1 MQSLKTYVMNGKVF
15 LNRKTFAEA
24 CQYVLEQSQAQVI
37 YAEGVRTHEYRLMA
51 EDFEW
56 QHRLMPEK
64 EKSVFHGVLSFPP
77 GELVTDER
85 LVEIGQKFMQKI
97 EMDDTQCVFVKHT
110 DKAHLHVH
118 IIANKV
124 NNDGEPTGK
133 GLIIERSIKA
143 AKELTEE
150 YGLRQNH
157 GKRLEL
163 THLDAL
169 HEPDEKRYRIFQA
182 IREQLPGCKSL
193 EDLEAKLREKGITVR
208 YREDEETGKRLGI
221 SFRLE
226 NRSFKGSHV
235 DKAYSLRGLERSLV
249 MQLQVE
255 VEQRL
260 PLSMKEGLSQE
271 AKWEEDREEQK
282 RTLGQKQTPNLKQ
295 NIGHEEELRPVREEE
310 DERQQQVQ
318 RRGLRMRF

>member
-1 MQSLKTYVMNGKVF
+1 MNGNVF
-15 LNRKTFAEA
+15 LNGKTFAEA

-37 YAEGVRTHEYRLMA
+37 YGEGVRTHDYRLMA

-77 GELVTDER
+77 GESVEDDL
-85 LVEIGQKFMQKI
+85 LVEIGKKFRTKI
-97 EMDDTQCVFVKHT
+97 GMDDTQCVFVKHT

-118 IIANKV
+118 ILANKV

-133 GLIIERSIKA
+133 GLIIERSINA

-150 YGLRQNH
+150 YGLRQNQ

-163 THLDAL
+163 TNLDAL

-182 IREQLPGCKSL
+182 IREQLPGCMRL
-193 EDLEAKLREKGITVR
+193 EDLEARLLEKGITVR

-226 NRSFKGSHV
+226 NRSFKGSRV
-235 DKAYSLRGLERSLV
+235 DAAYSLRGLERSLA
-249 MQLQVE
+249 LQQREE

-260 PLSMKEGLSQE
+260 PLSMKEGLSKE
-271 AKWEEDREEQK
+271 VKLEEGR
-282 RTLGQKQTPNLKQ
+282 
-295 NIGHEEELRPVREEE
+295 EEELRPVREEE
-310 DERQQQVQ
+310 EERQELVQ